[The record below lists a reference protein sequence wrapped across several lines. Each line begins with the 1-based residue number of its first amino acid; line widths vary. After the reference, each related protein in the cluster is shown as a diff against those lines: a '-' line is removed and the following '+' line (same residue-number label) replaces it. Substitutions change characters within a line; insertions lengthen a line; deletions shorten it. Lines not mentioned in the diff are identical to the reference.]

1 MQRSEGKR
9 SDAHEELDLANQFHT
24 PEYWLDTGPYDE
36 DEIRLLAA
44 GLVPPRMRAQALA
57 LLSFDDLL
65 ENNAARPAKKGK
77 R

>member
-1 MQRSEGKR
+1 MT
-9 SDAHEELDLANQFHT
+9 DDLDLANQFHT
-24 PEYWLDTGPYDE
+24 PEYWLETGPYDE

-57 LLSFDDLL
+57 LLSFEDLL
-65 ENNAARPAKKGK
+65 ARNAEKPERRK